1 MGMLKKV
8 EFARE
13 LKSKLEIPS
22 IEMAIQVYDSFC
34 EIIKKNLMEGL
45 DVRLEGVGLIKVKDV
60 PERMQRNPF
69 TGEQFK
75 APAHR
80 KLAFRIDGTTRNELK
95 GGKKPAAKAALKVA
109 SKPEKKP
116 VSKKK

>member
-1 MGMLKKV
+1 MSMLKKV
-8 EFARE
+8 DFARE

-34 EIIKKNLMEGL
+34 EIIKKNLMDGL

-80 KLAFRIDGTTRNELK
+80 KLVFRVDGSTRSELK
-95 GGKKPAAKAALKVA
+95 SGKKPATKPAPKVA
-109 SKPEKKP
+109 PKPEKKKIE
-116 VSKKK
+116 KK